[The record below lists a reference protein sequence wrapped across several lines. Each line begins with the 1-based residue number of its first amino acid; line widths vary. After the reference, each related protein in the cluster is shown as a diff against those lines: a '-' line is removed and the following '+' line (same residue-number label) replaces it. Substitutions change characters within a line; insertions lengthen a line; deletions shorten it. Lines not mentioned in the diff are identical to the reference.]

1 MFNQGQYVQG
11 SPFIVLN
18 MNTKRERGKKAQF
31 SNIKA
36 GKAVSDI
43 VRTTLGPRAMLKMLM
58 DPLGGIVMTN
68 DGNAILREIDVVHP
82 AAKSMIELARAQDE
96 EVGDGTT
103 SVIILAGEMLS
114 IAEPFLIKDVHPTVL
129 VNAYYKALEDAIKIS
144 EQISKTIDI
153 NDESNVHNI
162 INSCLATKFSCKW
175 ENLISNLALEA
186 LKIVHN
192 KTSNNFDCD
201 FKKYAKVEKIP
212 GGNLEDCHVMQGV
225 MINKDIVHPE
235 MRRRIE
241 NPRIL
246 LLDCTLEYKK
256 GESMTNMEIFKE
268 GDFSTALEQERK
280 ELKLVCDFIARW
292 KPDVVIT
299 EKGVSDLAC
308 HFLQKSGCSVI
319 RRLRKTDNNRIA
331 KAVGATIV
339 NRPEEIQESDIGT
352 KCGLFEITKFGDE
365 YFTYFLKCQD
375 PKACTI
381 LLRGASKDVLNEIER
396 NLQDALCVGRNI
408 LACPKLVPGGGAFEM
423 EISSRLIEKS
433 QEVDPLLQLAYKAV
447 AGALE
452 VIPKTLTQ
460 NGGGDIIRT
469 ITELRAKHNE
479 DGPERVNWGING
491 NTGKIE
497 NMKELNIWDT
507 LSVKQQTL
515 KTSIESACMLLRIDD
530 IVSGVKKRDKR
541 GGGDAPEKE
550 KEEPQETF
558 GDARDG

>member
-1 MFNQGQYVQG
+1 MQMNQS

-18 MNTKRERGKKAQF
+18 MNTKREKGKQAQF

-43 VRTTLGPRAMLKMLM
+43 VRTTLGPKAMLKMLM
-58 DPLGGIVMTN
+58 DPMGGIVMTN

-82 AAKSMIELARAQDE
+82 AAKSMIELSRAQDE

-114 IAEPFLIKDVHPTVL
+114 IAEPFLLKDVHPTVL
-129 VNAYYKALEDAIKIS
+129 VSAYYKALEDAIKIAES
-144 EQISKTIDI
+144 FSTSVDI
-153 NDESNVHNI
+153 NNDDHVHDI
-162 INSCLATKFSCKW
+162 IKSCLGTKFACKW
-175 ENLISNLALEA
+175 DNLISNLALQA
-186 LKIVHN
+186 LKVVHN
-192 KTSNNFDCD
+192 KNSHTFDCD

-212 GGNLEDCHVMQGV
+212 GGNLEDCTVMNGL

-235 MRRRIE
+235 MRRKIE
-241 NPRIL
+241 NPRVL

-256 GESMTNMEIFKE
+256 GESMTNMEISKE
-268 GDFSTALEQERK
+268 GDFQLALEQERK
-280 ELKLVCDFIARW
+280 ELKYVCDMITKW

-308 HFLQKSGCSVI
+308 HFLQKGNCSVI

-331 KAVGATIV
+331 KATGAVIV

-352 KCGLFEITKFGDE
+352 KCGLFEIRKLGDE
-365 YFTYFLKCQD
+365 YFTYFLDCKE

-381 LLRGASKDVLNEIER
+381 LLRGASKDVLNEMER

-408 LACPKLVPGGGAFEM
+408 LANPKLVPGGGAFEM
-423 EISSRLIEKS
+423 ELSTRLFEKS
-433 QEVDPLLQLAYKAV
+433 TEVDERLQLAYKAV
-447 AGALE
+447 ASSLE
-452 VIPKTLTQ
+452 IIPKTLIQ
-460 NGGGDIIRT
+460 NSGADVIRT

-479 DGPERVNWGING
+479 KNNDNRVNYGING
-491 NTGKIE
+491 NTGKVD
-497 NMKELNIWDT
+497 NMKELNVFDT
-507 LSVKQQTL
+507 LSVKLQTL

-530 IVSGVKKRDKR
+530 IVSGIKK
-541 GGGDAPEKE
+541 KE
-550 KEEPQETF
+550 KKKQEVQQTQEEPPETF

>member
-1 MFNQGQYVQG
+1 MQYQQGT
-11 SPFIVLN
+11 PFIVLN
-18 MNTKRERGKKAQF
+18 MNTKREKGKNAQF
-31 SNIKA
+31 SNIRA

-43 VRTTLGPRAMLKMLM
+43 VRTTLGPKAMLKMLL
-58 DPLGGIVMTN
+58 DPMGGIVMTN

-82 AAKSMIELARAQDE
+82 AAKSMIELSRAQDE

-103 SVIILAGEMLS
+103 SVIIIAGEMLS
-114 IAEPFLIKDVHPTVL
+114 IAEPFLIKEIHPTVL
-129 VNAYYKALEDAIKIS
+129 VSAYYKALDDAIKIS
-144 EQISKTIDI
+144 ESICTTIDT
-153 NDESNVHNI
+153 NDDEQVHNI
-162 INSCLATKFSCKW
+162 IKSCLGTKFSSKW
-175 ENLISNLALEA
+175 DNLISDLAFQA

-192 KTSNNFDCD
+192 KKSTSFECD

-212 GGNLEDCHVMQGV
+212 GGNLEDCCVMNGV

-241 NPRIL
+241 NPRVL

-268 GDFSTALEQERK
+268 GDFAAALDQERK
-280 ELKLVCDFIARW
+280 ELQFICSLITKW

-308 HFLQKSGCSVI
+308 HFLQKGGCSVI
-319 RRLRKTDNNRIA
+319 RRLRKTDNNRVA
-331 KAVGATIV
+331 KSTGATIV

-352 KCGLFEITKFGDE
+352 KCGLFEIRKLGDE
-365 YFTYFLKCQD
+365 YFTYFEQCKD

-381 LLRGASKDVLNEIER
+381 LLRGASKDVLNEMER

-423 EISSRLIEKS
+423 EISARLLENSSK
-433 QEVDPLLQLAYKAV
+433 VDSLIQGPYKAV
-447 AGALE
+447 ASSLE
-452 VIPKTLTQ
+452 VIPRTLS
-460 NGGGDIIRT
+460 NNCGADVIRV
-469 ITELRAKHNE
+469 ITELRAKHNSQDE
-479 DGPERVNWGING
+479 DRIYWGING

-497 NMKELNIWDT
+497 NVKNLNVFDT

-515 KTSIESACMLLRIDD
+515 KTAIESACMLLRIDD
-530 IVSGVKKRDKR
+530 IVSGVKKREKKEDRMDDKQN
-541 GGGDAPEKE
+541 
-550 KEEPQETF
+550 PQETF